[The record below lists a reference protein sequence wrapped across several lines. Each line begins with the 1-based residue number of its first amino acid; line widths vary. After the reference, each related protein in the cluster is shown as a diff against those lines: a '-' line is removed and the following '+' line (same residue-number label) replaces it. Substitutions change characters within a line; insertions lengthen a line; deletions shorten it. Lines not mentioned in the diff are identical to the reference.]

1 MNVNFEQRCKELY
14 QEEVACFKDADIHI
28 EHDYIIHEN
37 IRSLDIFILIT
48 ELGSMIFIEYKSN
61 KENLEEFERKQHI
74 VGPDLTDVISRL
86 VNHF

>member
-37 IRSLDIFILIT
+37 IRSLDIFIYT
-48 ELGSMIFIEYKSN
+48 RGA
-61 KENLEEFERKQHI
+61 R
-74 VGPDLTDVISRL
+74 
-86 VNHF
+86 

>member
-14 QEEVACFKDADIHI
+14 QKEVASFKDADIHI

-48 ELGSMIFIEYKSN
+48 ELGSMLFIKYKFSR
-61 KENLEEFERKQHI
+61 ENLGEFERKQHI
-74 VGPDLTDVISRL
+74 VGPGSADVIRRL
-86 VNHF
+86 VNYF